1 MDYCYRI
8 YQRVLDILYASQKYL
23 MNSVSKQCELISI
36 IKFLTKAIKLTLN
49 EIVENLFQT
58 INQFNC
64 YGSQNHKNKTI
75 CFALINCNNFN
86 LWNYRMI

>member
-1 MDYCYRI
+1 MTITVLINTHILKKYSMSLMFAIMDYCYRI

-58 INQFNC
+58 INQ
-64 YGSQNHKNKTI
+64 I
-75 CFALINCNNFN
+75 
-86 LWNYRMI
+86 